1 MYNILF
7 SRFSLYIDSFIDDIV
22 EIKLKY
28 SKSLKINVND
38 CLDRFCLYAI
48 LTIRENIY
56 LAVLIELL
64 FYTFLCLTKII
75 ILELFRRMR

>member
-28 SKSLKINVND
+28 SKKSKD
-38 CLDRFCLYAI
+38 KS
-48 LTIRENIY
+48 E
-56 LAVLIELL
+56 
-64 FYTFLCLTKII
+64 
-75 ILELFRRMR
+75 